1 MPEPNESEPR
11 IFVDDNWKEQARQE
25 KEEADR
31 MTRQD
36 ELPGEL
42 PTPSLAEIVQMIAVQ
57 VTFGLGGIRDPQ
69 TGQAIPPDLM
79 LAKHYIDLL
88 ELFQQKTAD
97 RVNENEK
104 AIIEGTLHELRMLF
118 VHVAQSGAGA
128 APAGEPKAKPQQAD
142 GQS

>member
-1 MPEPNESEPR
+1 MPDPKENEPR
-11 IFVDDNWKEQARQE
+11 IFVDDDWKEQARRE

-42 PTPSLAEIVQMIAVQ
+42 PQPSLAEIVQMIAVQ
-57 VTFGLGGIRDPQ
+57 ATFGLGGIRDPQ
-69 TGQAIPPDLM
+69 SGQVIPPDLM

-118 VHVAQSGAGA
+118 VHVAQSGAGTGA
-128 APAGEPKAKPQQAD
+128 AGEPKAKPQQAD
-142 GQS
+142 QQS

>member
-1 MPEPNESEPR
+1 MPEPNENEPR
-11 IFVDDNWKEQARQE
+11 IFIDDDWKEQARRE

-42 PTPSLAEIVQMIAVQ
+42 PAPSLAEIVQMIAVQ
-57 VTFGLGGIRDPQ
+57 ATFGLGGIRDPQ
-69 TGQAIPPDLM
+69 TGQVIPPDLM
-79 LAKHYIDLL
+79 LARHYIDLL

-97 RVNENEK
+97 RVNDNEK

-118 VHVAQSGAGA
+118 VHVAQAGA
-128 APAGEPKAKPQQAD
+128 APANEPKAKPQQA
-142 GQS
+142 GERP

>member
-1 MPEPNESEPR
+1 MPEPNENEPR
-11 IFVDDNWKEQARQE
+11 IFIDDDWKEQARRE

-42 PTPSLAEIVQMIAVQ
+42 PAPSLAEIVQMIAVQ
-57 VTFGLGGIRDPQ
+57 ATFGLGGIRDPQ
-69 TGQAIPPDLM
+69 TGQVIPPDLM
-79 LAKHYIDLL
+79 LARHYIDLL

-97 RVNENEK
+97 RVNDNEK

-118 VHVAQSGAGA
+118 VHLAQAGA
-128 APAGEPKAKPQQAD
+128 AGEQKTKPQQVD
-142 GQS
+142 QRP